1 MTARALVPVLLVLA
15 LLPAVIAAG
24 PDPLPPAP
32 DPPPTSS
39 PAAPAPR
46 GTPDPLPPAPDPAP
60 VQPSQPARSAT
71 PTTPTRRAAPR
82 PSTPT
87 PAVTA
92 PSATQPSASA
102 KPFVPGR
109 FTPRVPA
116 IRTPRTP
123 TPPPVLPDL
132 RVGTRI
138 PPAFPN
144 PTGSGWPTPVIVLGT
159 IVGLMLAGLGIA
171 RLALRTTATARARA
185 TKPAFV
191 FPPNTGPPY
200 VTAHPP
206 SVLGADPARPVRQQS
221 PPTRRGATTP

>member
-39 PAAPAPR
+39 PTAPAPR
-46 GTPDPLPPAPDPAP
+46 GTPDPLPPAPDPTPAR
-60 VQPSQPARSAT
+60 PSQPARSAT

-82 PSTPT
+82 PPT
-87 PAVTA
+87 SALTV